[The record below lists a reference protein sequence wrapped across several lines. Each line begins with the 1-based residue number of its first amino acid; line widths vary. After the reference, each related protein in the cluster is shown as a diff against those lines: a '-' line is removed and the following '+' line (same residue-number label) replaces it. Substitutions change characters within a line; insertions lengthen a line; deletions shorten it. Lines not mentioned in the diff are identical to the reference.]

1 MHSWE
6 ESTRLVKH
14 DFKLEGRGN
23 TLTLGMEA
31 ILTSTCTLLKIAV
44 DQSQLDRVQEGR
56 QCDNKKSC
64 IVRLLIWILNMLLL
78 LYWHLR
84 MHINFDLGIHGFN
97 LAIHWAFTRS
107 EVMGP
112 VKTGQEDDNLSKTSL
127 WYTLANTSLSNTLNY
142 FCHFLVSLDYFYIL
156 FDMFWLVCL
165 ST

>member
-1 MHSWE
+1 
-6 ESTRLVKH
+6 
-14 DFKLEGRGN
+14 
-23 TLTLGMEA
+23 
-31 ILTSTCTLLKIAV
+31 
-44 DQSQLDRVQEGR
+44 
-56 QCDNKKSC
+56 
-64 IVRLLIWILNMLLL
+64 
-78 LYWHLR
+78 

-156 FDMFWLVCL
+156 FDMF
-165 ST
+165 